1 MKRSMY
7 KYIVVAQ
14 GFLLMAAGAAFCQD
28 ANQTSSQQP
37 EQPAQAAQAAPL
49 APEQPVTRQVTI
61 AASDPAK
68 IVKATEEVLYTLG
81 PDDVIEVEVQRH
93 PEFSGTYPINL
104 EGKIQ
109 YEYVGD
115 IEVTGLTK
123 KQLEEKI
130 RGLIGRYVANPVV
143 TVTITEYRSKVFY
156 VIGEVGHPGKYYMR
170 SETTT
175 VRDAIVEAGL
185 PQFSAAMRKARL
197 ITPDRRGRPRTK
209 KVNLYEILYGGN
221 LKRNLEMHSGDVLY
235 VPSTV
240 MAKVFRV
247 IAPITEPV
255 TAAAEAQT
263 GVTTLNTRPST
274 TSGAGR
280 QRMNN

>member
-1 MKRSMY
+1 MNPSMHNN
-7 KYIVVAQ
+7 IGVV
-14 GFLLMAAGAAFCQD
+14 LAALIAASSAAFGQETTPQ
-28 ANQTSSQQP
+28 AQAPVQQP
-37 EQPAQAAQAAPL
+37 ATEQ
-49 APEQPVTRQVTI
+49 QVTI
-61 AASDPAK
+61 AASTPEQ

-81 PDDVIEVEVQRH
+81 PDDVIEIEVQRH

-115 IEVTGLTK
+115 IDVTGLTK

-130 RGLIGRYVANPVV
+130 RNLIGRYVANPIV

-156 VIGEVGHPGKYYMR
+156 VIGEVGRPGKYFMR

-197 ITPDRRGRPRTK
+197 ITPDKKGRPRTK
-209 KVNLYEILYGGN
+209 YVNLYEILYGGN
-221 LKRNLEMHSGDVLY
+221 LKRNIEMRSGDVLY

-255 TAAAEAQT
+255 TSAAEAQT
-263 GVTTLNTRPST
+263 GLSTLNTRPST
-274 TSGAGR
+274 ATTGR
-280 QRMNN
+280 QRVN